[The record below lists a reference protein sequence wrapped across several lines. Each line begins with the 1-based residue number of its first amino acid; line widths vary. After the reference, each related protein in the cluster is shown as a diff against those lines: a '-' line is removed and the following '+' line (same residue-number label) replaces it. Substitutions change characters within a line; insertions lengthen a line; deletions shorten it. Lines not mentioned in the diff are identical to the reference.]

1 MKYRHEIKYIISK
14 SSAEIL
20 KQKLKTIMEVD
31 KNSYNKDNTYL
42 IRSLYFDDPQS
53 TAYYEKLN
61 GVEFR
66 KKYRIRIY
74 NKQDDFIRLECK
86 YKHNNMTS
94 KESVL
99 ISKDICSKII
109 NGSIDDID
117 ITKDNILKRFIIDM
131 KTKKLAPSVI
141 VDYKRLA
148 YTYPVSE
155 VRVTFDSQ
163 IKSGIY
169 NYDLF
174 DEDTSYTSVIDDD
187 YLVLEVKYNEILS
200 ETLAIILSTISL
212 NREAYSKFATC
223 RNLK

>member
-1 MKYRHEIKYIISK
+1 MKYRHEIKYMISK
-14 SSAEIL
+14 NTGEIL
-20 KQKLKTIMEVD
+20 KQKLKTIMDID
-31 KNSYNKDNTYL
+31 KNSYNEDNTYQ
-42 IRSLYFDDPQS
+42 IRSLYFDDPQN
-53 TAYYEKLN
+53 TAYYEKLD
-61 GVEFR
+61 GVEYR

-74 NKQDDFIRLECK
+74 NQDDNFIRLECK

-99 ISKDICSKII
+99 ITKEICSKII
-109 NGSIDDID
+109 NGNIDDID
-117 ITKDNILKRFIIDM
+117 ISKNDILKKFIIDM
-131 KTKKLAPSVI
+131 KTKKLATSVI

-155 VRVTFDSQ
+155 VRITFDSE
-163 IKSGIY
+163 IKSGVY

-174 DEDTSYTSVIDDD
+174 DKSVNYASVIDDD
-187 YLVLEVKYNEILS
+187 YLVLEVKYNEILP
-200 ETLAIILSTISL
+200 EIIAIILSTVSL